1 MHWHSFQ
8 EFIAMGGYGLYEWSS
23 FGITFLLMG
32 MEVISLNRR
41 RQQALQTSK

>member
-8 EFIAMGGYGLYEWSS
+8 EFIAMGGYGLYVWSS

-32 MEVISLNRR
+32 IEVIALIKR
-41 RQQALQTSK
+41 RQHASHTSK

>member
-8 EFIAMGGYGLYEWSS
+8 EFIAMGGYGLYVWSS

-32 MEVISLNRR
+32 LEVFALNKRHQR
-41 RQQALQTSK
+41 AARTNK